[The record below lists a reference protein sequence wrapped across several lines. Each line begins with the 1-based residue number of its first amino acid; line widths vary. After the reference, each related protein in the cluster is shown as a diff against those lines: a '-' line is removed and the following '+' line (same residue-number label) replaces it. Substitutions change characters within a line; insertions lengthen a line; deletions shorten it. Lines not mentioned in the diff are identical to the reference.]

1 MDSQRVLQVGI
12 DPTVVDFSAWP
23 GQSADTL
30 NSRIVAAETDLRR
43 EGFAVIPCLVPNDP
57 TGAERAVREA
67 LTDQRYDVIEI
78 GSGLRASHDYTP
90 VFERVV
96 NTIIAL
102 RPGTPLCFNDSPE
115 TTLDAVRRV
124 LRR

>member
-23 GQSADTL
+23 DQSADTL
-30 NSRIVAAETDLRR
+30 HSRIAAAEAVLRR
-43 EGFAVIPCLVPNDP
+43 EGFAVIPCLVPDDP
-57 TGAERAVREA
+57 AGAERAVREA

-124 LRR
+124 LTR